1 MGRVRSTWRQA
12 AVIATHTHVVRSQF
26 RFIRIGI
33 VHVEIDPI
41 APAERERP
49 ARRPSAS
56 TCVKRSTVPMVLFDA
71 EPPCVRRGVEGL
83 NGVKPFIRRSRGPLL
98 VGRVRRH
105 CRQRLDENGDRRRE
119 GGSGHVPSSS
129 TIPASGTTP
138 VDLHGGPRST
148 GGVQSHHQRA
158 HCRRTTW
165 SAAVWDRCVVENHVG
180 FSSASQEQ
188 ARS

>member
-1 MGRVRSTWRQA
+1 MRLTTDGSSL
-12 AVIATHTHVVRSQF
+12 SQHF
-26 RFIRIGI
+26 ACPSPFSFSK
-33 VHVEIDPI
+33 
-41 APAERERP
+41 RP
-49 ARRPSAS
+49 
-56 TCVKRSTVPMVLFDA
+56 
-71 EPPCVRRGVEGL
+71 
-83 NGVKPFIRRSRGPLL
+83 
-98 VGRVRRH
+98 
-105 CRQRLDENGDRRRE
+105 RLDENGDRRRE

-138 VDLHGGPRST
+138 GDLHGGPRST